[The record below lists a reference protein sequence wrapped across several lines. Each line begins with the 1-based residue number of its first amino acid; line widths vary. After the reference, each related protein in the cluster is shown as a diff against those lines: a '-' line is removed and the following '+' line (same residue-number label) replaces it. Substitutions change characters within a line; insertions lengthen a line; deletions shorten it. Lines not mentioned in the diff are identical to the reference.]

1 VTAILFRRR
10 SYLGVIENKYT
21 EDENKV
27 KEMTRTERPTIML
40 TMGDPAG
47 IGPEIA
53 VKTLLNPEVYER
65 CKPIIIGDIKLLQKT
80 AIQLKEKVRFK
91 TITTPRNFEE
101 KVGTIEVV
109 DLNNVDLETLQ
120 IGEISAEAGKASL
133 EYVEKAVEYALQKE
147 VDAVVTTPINKKAIS
162 LAGSNHIGHT
172 EFIAALSGV
181 GEPLTMFWVR
191 GARIFFLTRHLPL
204 KEALKSVKRER
215 IVDTT
220 ITIAR
225 ALRGIGVTDPHI
237 AIAALNPHASDGGLV
252 GSEEEEELTPAIKEV
267 RKLGIK
273 VYGPIPADSV
283 FHQVIEGRYDAV
295 LSLYH
300 DQGHIA
306 AKTLDFYGTVSVT
319 LGLPFIRT
327 SVDHGTAHEIAG
339 RGIANQTSLDEAIKV
354 AVDLVN
360 KRHVRRN
367 LDE

>member
-1 VTAILFRRR
+1 MI
-10 SYLGVIENKYT
+10 
-21 EDENKV
+21 
-27 KEMTRTERPTIML
+27 TI
-40 TMGDPAG
+40 GHPAA

-53 VKTLLNPEVYER
+53 VKTLLIPEVYEH

-80 AIQLKEKVRFK
+80 AMQLKEKVGFK
-91 TITTPRNFEE
+91 TTTAPRNVEGRA
-101 KVGTIEVV
+101 GTIEVV
-109 DLNNVDLETLQ
+109 DLNNVDLDTLQ
-120 IGEISAEAGKASL
+120 IGEISSEAGRASL

-147 VDAVVTTPINKKAIS
+147 VNAIVTAPINKKAIS
-162 LAGSNHIGHT
+162 LAGSSHIGHT
-172 EFIAALSGV
+172 ELIAALSGV
-181 GEPLTMFWVR
+181 GKLVTMFWVR

-204 KEALKSVKRER
+204 KEALNAVTRER

-220 ITIAR
+220 ITIVEV
-225 ALRGIGVTDPHI
+225 LREIGVTDPKV

-252 GSEEEEELTPAIKEV
+252 GSEEEEELAPAIKEV
-267 RKLGIK
+267 RTRGIK

-283 FHQVIEGRYDAV
+283 FHQAVEGKYDAV

-339 RGIANQTSLDEAIKV
+339 RGIANPTSLNEAIKV

-360 KRHVRRN
+360 TRHVCSN
-367 LDE
+367 FDK